1 MRRFQLAALIAIIA
15 LALAGPSLAAHKKPA
30 ARNTTK
36 NTPAAVQTP
45 VAPPVPENDPLYMR
59 VVALPWPPEPQILD
73 GAGHR
78 HSAYELY
85 VTNFG
90 RAPLKITKLDVT
102 GKSSGN
108 PVLTQS
114 ASGKQL
120 AAMFAPA
127 AGDSSKPN
135 DPALNPGETGVF
147 FIFADWLPGGDDPD
161 NFDTAIT
168 IEQHGEGAGSG
179 TITVTGPDVNSDD
192 PIVIHSPLKGKN
204 WLAANGPSNTSAHR
218 RAMLPSDGKP
228 HIGQRYAIDWV
239 QLGDDGQTF
248 TGDKSKNSGYHAY
261 DQEIHAVADG
271 KIVEVKDGI
280 PENEP
285 NSGQLAVQITSDT
298 LPGNR
303 IIQEIGEGHYA
314 AYAHLRPGTIKVKAG
329 DTVHAGDVLAHL
341 GNTGNSS
348 EPHLHF
354 QVCDAPSFP
363 ASEGLPFAIDQYTY
377 EDYNIDKTPK
387 AALTVKASHSM
398 EKQEPME
405 DELDSF

>member
-1 MRRFQLAALIAIIA
+1 MHRSRLLILVA
-15 LALAGPSLAAHKKPA
+15 LASLTFTRSSLAEQKTPPA
-30 ARNTTK
+30 A
-36 NTPAAVQTP
+36 
-45 VAPPVPENDPLYMR
+45 PENDPLYMR
-59 VVALPWPPEPQILD
+59 IVAMPYPPEAQILD

-85 VTNFG
+85 VTDFG
-90 RAPLKITKLDVT
+90 KTPVQITKLDVL
-102 GKSSGN
+102 GKNGDDVVVN
-108 PVLTQS
+108 QS

-120 AAMFAPA
+120 AAMFVPGTG
-127 AGDSSKPN
+127 GDASKPN
-135 DPALNPGETGVF
+135 DPILKPGETGAF
-147 FIFADWLPGGDDPD
+147 FIFTDWLPSQSDPD

-168 IEQHGEGAGSG
+168 IEQHGDRSGSG
-179 TITVTGPDVNSDD
+179 TIHTAAIDLNQDD
-192 PIVIHSPLKGKN
+192 PIVIHSPLAGKN

-218 RAMLPSDGKP
+218 RAVLPVNGQP
-228 HIGQRYAIDWV
+228 HIGQRYAIDWI
-239 QLGDDGQTF
+239 QLGDDGASF
-248 TGDKSKNSGYHAY
+248 TGDKSKNSSYHAW

-280 PENEP
+280 PENVP
-285 NSGQLAVQITSDT
+285 NSGKIAVPITYDT
-298 LPGNR
+298 LAGNH
-303 IIQEIGEGHYA
+303 IIEQLNDDHFA
-314 AYAHLRPGTIKVKAG
+314 AYAHLRPGTLKVKVG

-377 EDYNIDKTPK
+377 EDYKLDKAPK
-387 AALTVKASHSM
+387 AALTVKSSHPM
-398 EKQEPME
+398 TKQEPME

>member
-1 MRRFQLAALIAIIA
+1 MRRCGLLILVALT
-15 LALAGPSLAAHKKPA
+15 SLAFAQTSFAEEKPA
-30 ARNTTK
+30 
-36 NTPAAVQTP
+36 P
-45 VAPPVPENDPLYMR
+45 PENDPLYMR
-59 VVALPWPPEPQILD
+59 VVAMPYPPEAQILD

-90 RAPLKITKLDVT
+90 RTPLKITKLDVI
-102 GKSSGN
+102 GKDDKTVVVN
-108 PVLTQS
+108 QS

-120 AAMFAPA
+120 AAMFVPA
-127 AGDSSKPN
+127 SGNDAYKPN
-135 DPALNPGETGVF
+135 EPSLKPGDTGIF
-147 FIFADWLPGGDDPD
+147 FIFADWLPDQGDPD
-161 NFDTAIT
+161 NFNTAIT
-168 IEQHGEGAGSG
+168 IEQHGERSGSG
-179 TITVTGPDVNSDD
+179 TIQASAIDLNQDD
-192 PIVIHSPLKGKN
+192 PIVIHSPLQGKN

-218 RAMLPSDGKP
+218 RAMLPVNGLP
-228 HIGQRYAIDWV
+228 HIGQRYAIDWI
-239 QLGDDGQTF
+239 QLGDDGKTF
-248 TGDKSKNSGYHAY
+248 TGDEHDNKSYHAW

-280 PENEP
+280 PENVP
-285 NSGQLAVQITSDT
+285 NSGKLAVPMTYDT
-298 LPGNR
+298 LAGNHV
-303 IIQEIGEGHYA
+303 IEQLNEDHYA
-314 AYAHLRPGTIKVKAG
+314 AYAHLRPGTIKVKVG

-377 EDYNIDKTPK
+377 DDYKLDKAPK
-387 AALTVKASHSM
+387 PALTVKSSHPM
-398 EKQEPME
+398 TKQEPME